1 MKKVFITLAIIIVL
15 IIVTLMVI
23 PVFFKSDIL
32 RLIEEKSS
40 KYIQAELAIGDV
52 HLSMFKN
59 FPNLSVSLDN
69 VVISKE
75 ETNTRDTLINIPLF
89 EASVNLRSLIS
100 GKEIIINN
108 ILLKD
113 CDFMPKVN
121 AEGKANWDI
130 MVPSD
135 TTEMKT
141 EETPVETKEEPGS
154 ETAIAFN
161 NIEVRNLMLNY
172 QDEQAQTF
180 ARIDAVNMALQ
191 GNLSE
196 TNTILNVLLKLKNI
210 YLRQGKSVWVNNTD
224 FNWQAEI
231 GANLK
236 ELQFD
241 IKKND
246 MSLNDLKL
254 DLTGNIDIDDDKYT
268 MDLNLNAPDT
278 KFESLLALIPKDF
291 QKEIEGVKTSGEF
304 QLSLSAKGEYYEN
317 HLPAFDLRFNIL
329 NANLKYP
336 DLPESVEKINLKLA
350 VTNPSGTIAQTK
362 ADLSTLTF
370 TVANNPFSMNL
381 LVVNPDDPTLKGG
394 MKGVINFESL
404 KKALP
409 LKDITLNGI
418 LTTDLSFDG
427 KYQYIEKEQYEKF
440 TANGKI
446 ALQNVL
452 FKNADFP
459 AGISVPSGE
468 VTITPARLNLKDLKV
483 KINSSDFA
491 LVGYLANYLPYVFKD
506 QTLKG
511 NFTLNSNK
519 IDLNEFMA
527 NMTTSEADTMQA
539 ATTQS
544 SAPAEETSSVLAIPK
559 NIELAFGTNIK
570 EILFDS
576 LVINSVKGNIET
588 SGGIAT
594 LKNLSM
600 DMLNGNLIMN
610 GAYNTANPAKPSA
623 DLNLRVT
630 DIDIHSAYNAF
641 SFIKQSLPIAMNCN
655 GKISATM
662 KFSSDLD
669 TEMSPIMTTANGGGS
684 LSTKGFVLNDNPAMT
699 QLASL
704 LKNDEL
710 SRLSIS
716 NLKIDF
722 KIEQGNIIVEPFTTN
737 IAGNPTTFSGSQTVD
752 GKMDYTMS
760 MNIARKY
767 FGKDIDNVLKAIPG
781 ANNIQSLDVDVK
793 LGGTL
798 DKPTI
803 TPDLSKALKKIEKEA
818 GKELK
823 NNLLKGLDKLFK

>member
-1 MKKVFITLAIIIVL
+1 
-15 IIVTLMVI
+15 
-23 PVFFKSDIL
+23 
-32 RLIEEKSS
+32 
-40 KYIQAELAIGDV
+40 
-52 HLSMFKN
+52 
-59 FPNLSVSLDN
+59 
-69 VVISKE
+69 
-75 ETNTRDTLINIPLF
+75 
-89 EASVNLRSLIS
+89 
-100 GKEIIINN
+100 
-108 ILLKD
+108 
-113 CDFMPKVN
+113 MPKVN
-121 AEGKANWDI
+121 VDGKANWDI

-135 TTEMKT
+135 TTEVKT
-141 EETPVETKEEPGS
+141 EETPTETTEESGS

-172 QDEQAQTF
+172 QDEQAQMF

-191 GNLSE
+191 GNFSE
-196 TNTILNVLLKLKNI
+196 TNTILNVLLELKNI

-231 GANLK
+231 AANLK

-350 VTNPSGTIAQTK
+350 VTNPGGTIAQTK

-491 LVGYLANYLPYVFKD
+491 LAGYLANYLPYVFKD

-527 NMTTSEADTMQA
+527 NMTTSETDTTQA
-539 ATTQS
+539 VTTQS

-610 GAYNTANPAKPSA
+610 GAYNTANPVKPSV
-623 DLNLRVT
+623 DLNLRIT

-655 GKISATM
+655 GKISAAM

-669 TEMSPIMTTANGGGS
+669 KEMSPIMTTANGGGS

-699 QLASL
+699 QLANL

-767 FGKDIDNVLKAIPG
+767 FGKDIDKVLKAIPG

>member
-1 MKKVFITLAIIIVL
+1 
-15 IIVTLMVI
+15 
-23 PVFFKSDIL
+23 
-32 RLIEEKSS
+32 
-40 KYIQAELAIGDV
+40 
-52 HLSMFKN
+52 
-59 FPNLSVSLDN
+59 
-69 VVISKE
+69 
-75 ETNTRDTLINIPLF
+75 
-89 EASVNLRSLIS
+89 
-100 GKEIIINN
+100 
-108 ILLKD
+108 
-113 CDFMPKVN
+113 MPKVN

-135 TTEMKT
+135 TTEVKT
-141 EETPVETKEEPGS
+141 EETPVETTEESGS

-172 QDEQAQTF
+172 QDEQALTF
-180 ARIDAVNMALQ
+180 ARVDAVNMALQ
-191 GNLSE
+191 GNFSE
-196 TNTILNVLLKLKNI
+196 TNTILNVLLELKNI

-350 VTNPSGTIAQTK
+350 VTNPGGTVAQTK

-491 LVGYLANYLPYVFKD
+491 LAGYLANYLPYVFKD

-527 NMTTSEADTMQA
+527 NMTTSEADTTQV

-588 SGGIAT
+588 SAT

-610 GAYNTANPAKPSA
+610 GAYNTANPVKPSV

-655 GKISATM
+655 GKISAAM

-669 TEMSPIMTTANGGGS
+669 KEMSPIMTTANGGGS

-699 QLASL
+699 QLANL

-767 FGKDIDNVLKAIPG
+767 FGKDIDKVLKAIPG

>member
-1 MKKVFITLAIIIVL
+1 
-15 IIVTLMVI
+15 
-23 PVFFKSDIL
+23 
-32 RLIEEKSS
+32 
-40 KYIQAELAIGDV
+40 
-52 HLSMFKN
+52 
-59 FPNLSVSLDN
+59 
-69 VVISKE
+69 
-75 ETNTRDTLINIPLF
+75 
-89 EASVNLRSLIS
+89 
-100 GKEIIINN
+100 
-108 ILLKD
+108 
-113 CDFMPKVN
+113 MPKVN

-135 TTEMKT
+135 TTEVKT
-141 EETPVETKEEPGS
+141 EETPVETTEESGS

-172 QDEQAQTF
+172 QDEQALTF
-180 ARIDAVNMALQ
+180 ARVDAVNMALQ
-191 GNLSE
+191 GNFSE
-196 TNTILNVLLKLKNI
+196 TNTILNVLLELKNI

-236 ELQFD
+236 ELQFN

-350 VTNPSGTIAQTK
+350 VTNPGGTIAQTK

-491 LVGYLANYLPYVFKD
+491 LAGYLANYLPYVFKD

-527 NMTTSEADTMQA
+527 NMTTSETDTTQA
-539 ATTQS
+539 VTTQS

-610 GAYNTANPAKPSA
+610 GAYNTANPVKPSV

-655 GKISATM
+655 GKISAAM

-669 TEMSPIMTTANGGGS
+669 KEMSPIMTTANGGGS

-699 QLASL
+699 QLANL

-767 FGKDIDNVLKAIPG
+767 FGKDIDKVLKAIPG

>member
-1 MKKVFITLAIIIVL
+1 
-15 IIVTLMVI
+15 
-23 PVFFKSDIL
+23 
-32 RLIEEKSS
+32 
-40 KYIQAELAIGDV
+40 
-52 HLSMFKN
+52 
-59 FPNLSVSLDN
+59 
-69 VVISKE
+69 
-75 ETNTRDTLINIPLF
+75 
-89 EASVNLRSLIS
+89 
-100 GKEIIINN
+100 
-108 ILLKD
+108 
-113 CDFMPKVN
+113 
-121 AEGKANWDI
+121 

-135 TTEMKT
+135 TTEVKT
-141 EETPVETKEEPGS
+141 EETPVETTEESSS

-172 QDEQAQTF
+172 QDEQALTF
-180 ARIDAVNMALQ
+180 ARVDAVNMALQ
-191 GNLSE
+191 GNFSE
-196 TNTILNVLLKLKNI
+196 TNTILNVLLELKNI

-236 ELQFD
+236 ELQFN

-350 VTNPSGTIAQTK
+350 VTNPGGTIAQTK

-491 LVGYLANYLPYVFKD
+491 LAGYLANYLPYVFKD

-527 NMTTSEADTMQA
+527 NMTTSETDTTQA
-539 ATTQS
+539 VTTQS

-610 GAYNTANPAKPSA
+610 GAYNTANPVKPSV
-623 DLNLRVT
+623 DLNLRIT

-655 GKISATM
+655 GKISAAM

-669 TEMSPIMTTANGGGS
+669 KEMSPIMTTANGGGS

-699 QLASL
+699 QLANL

-767 FGKDIDNVLKAIPG
+767 FGKDIDKVLKAIPG

>member
-1 MKKVFITLAIIIVL
+1 
-15 IIVTLMVI
+15 
-23 PVFFKSDIL
+23 
-32 RLIEEKSS
+32 
-40 KYIQAELAIGDV
+40 
-52 HLSMFKN
+52 
-59 FPNLSVSLDN
+59 
-69 VVISKE
+69 
-75 ETNTRDTLINIPLF
+75 
-89 EASVNLRSLIS
+89 
-100 GKEIIINN
+100 
-108 ILLKD
+108 
-113 CDFMPKVN
+113 
-121 AEGKANWDI
+121 
-130 MVPSD
+130 
-135 TTEMKT
+135 
-141 EETPVETKEEPGS
+141 
-154 ETAIAFN
+154 
-161 NIEVRNLMLNY
+161 MLNY
-172 QDEQAQTF
+172 QDEQALTF
-180 ARIDAVNMALQ
+180 ARVDAVNMALQ
-191 GNLSE
+191 GNFSE
-196 TNTILNVLLKLKNI
+196 TNTILNVLLELKNI

-236 ELQFD
+236 ELQFN

-291 QKEIEGVKTSGEF
+291 QKEIEGVKTPG
-304 QLSLSAKGEYYEN
+304 
-317 HLPAFDLRFNIL
+317 
-329 NANLKYP
+329 
-336 DLPESVEKINLKLA
+336 
-350 VTNPSGTIAQTK
+350 GTIAQTK

-491 LVGYLANYLPYVFKD
+491 LAGYLANYLPYVFKD

-527 NMTTSEADTMQA
+527 NMTTSETDTTQA
-539 ATTQS
+539 VTTQS

-610 GAYNTANPAKPSA
+610 GAYNTANPVKPSV
-623 DLNLRVT
+623 DLNLRIT

-655 GKISATM
+655 GKISAAM

-669 TEMSPIMTTANGGGS
+669 KEMSPIMTTANGGGS

-699 QLASL
+699 QLANL

-767 FGKDIDNVLKAIPG
+767 FGKDIDKVLKAIPG

>member
-1 MKKVFITLAIIIVL
+1 
-15 IIVTLMVI
+15 
-23 PVFFKSDIL
+23 
-32 RLIEEKSS
+32 
-40 KYIQAELAIGDV
+40 
-52 HLSMFKN
+52 
-59 FPNLSVSLDN
+59 
-69 VVISKE
+69 
-75 ETNTRDTLINIPLF
+75 
-89 EASVNLRSLIS
+89 
-100 GKEIIINN
+100 
-108 ILLKD
+108 
-113 CDFMPKVN
+113 MPKVN

-135 TTEMKT
+135 TTEVKT
-141 EETPVETKEEPGS
+141 EETPVETTEESGS

-172 QDEQAQTF
+172 QDEQALTF
-180 ARIDAVNMALQ
+180 ARVDAVNMALQ
-191 GNLSE
+191 GNFSE
-196 TNTILNVLLKLKNI
+196 TNTILNVLLELKNI

-236 ELQFD
+236 ELQFN

-291 QKEIEGVKTSGEF
+291 QKEMEGVKTSGEF

-350 VTNPSGTIAQTK
+350 VTNPGGTIAQTK

-491 LVGYLANYLPYVFKD
+491 LAGYLANYLPYVFKD

-527 NMTTSEADTMQA
+527 NMTTSETDTTQA
-539 ATTQS
+539 VTTQS

-610 GAYNTANPAKPSA
+610 GAYNTANPVKPSV
-623 DLNLRVT
+623 DLNLRIT

-655 GKISATM
+655 GKISAAM

-669 TEMSPIMTTANGGGS
+669 KEMSPIMTTANGGGS

-699 QLASL
+699 QLANL

-767 FGKDIDNVLKAIPG
+767 FGKDIDKVLKAIPG

>member
-1 MKKVFITLAIIIVL
+1 
-15 IIVTLMVI
+15 
-23 PVFFKSDIL
+23 
-32 RLIEEKSS
+32 
-40 KYIQAELAIGDV
+40 
-52 HLSMFKN
+52 
-59 FPNLSVSLDN
+59 
-69 VVISKE
+69 
-75 ETNTRDTLINIPLF
+75 
-89 EASVNLRSLIS
+89 
-100 GKEIIINN
+100 
-108 ILLKD
+108 
-113 CDFMPKVN
+113 MPKVN

-291 QKEIEGVKTSGEF
+291 QKEIEGIKTSGEF

-317 HLPAFDLRFNIL
+317 HLPTFDLRFNIL

-350 VTNPSGTIAQTK
+350 VTNPGGTIAQTK

-600 DMLNGNLIMN
+600 DMLNGTLIMN
-610 GAYNTANPAKPSA
+610 GAYNTANPVKPSV

-655 GKISATM
+655 GKISAAM

-669 TEMSPIMTTANGGGS
+669 KEMSPIMTTANGGGS

-767 FGKDIDNVLKAIPG
+767 FGKDIDKVLKAIPG

>member
-1 MKKVFITLAIIIVL
+1 
-15 IIVTLMVI
+15 
-23 PVFFKSDIL
+23 
-32 RLIEEKSS
+32 
-40 KYIQAELAIGDV
+40 
-52 HLSMFKN
+52 
-59 FPNLSVSLDN
+59 
-69 VVISKE
+69 
-75 ETNTRDTLINIPLF
+75 
-89 EASVNLRSLIS
+89 
-100 GKEIIINN
+100 
-108 ILLKD
+108 
-113 CDFMPKVN
+113 MPKVN
-121 AEGKANWDI
+121 VDGKANWDI

-135 TTEMKT
+135 TTEVKT
-141 EETPVETKEEPGS
+141 EETPTETTEESGS

-172 QDEQAQTF
+172 QDEQAQMF

-191 GNLSE
+191 GNFSE
-196 TNTILNVLLKLKNI
+196 TNTILNVLLELKNI

-231 GANLK
+231 AANLK

-317 HLPAFDLRFNIL
+317 HLPTFDLRFNIL

-336 DLPESVEKINLKLA
+336 NLPESVEKINLKLA
-350 VTNPSGTIAQTK
+350 VTNPGGPIAQTR

-370 TVANNPFSMNL
+370 TVANNPFNMNL

-394 MKGVINFESL
+394 MKGIINFESL

-452 FKNADFP
+452 FKNADYP

-491 LVGYLANYLPYVFKD
+491 LAGYLANYLPYMFKD

-527 NMTTSEADTMQA
+527 TMTTSESDTTQA
-539 ATTQS
+539 TTTQS

-576 LVINSVKGNIET
+576 LVINSIKGNIET

-610 GAYNTANPAKPSA
+610 GAYNTANPDKPSV

-630 DIDIHSAYNAF
+630 DMDIHSAYNAF

-655 GKISATM
+655 GKISAAM
-662 KFSSDLD
+662 KFSSELD
-669 TEMSPIMTTANGGGS
+669 KEMSPIMTTVNGGGS

-722 KIEQGNIIVEPFTTN
+722 KIEQGNIIVDPFTTN
-737 IAGNPTTFSGSQTVD
+737 IAGNPTTFSGNQTAD

-767 FGKDIDNVLKAIPG
+767 FGKDIDNVLKSIPG

>member
-1 MKKVFITLAIIIVL
+1 
-15 IIVTLMVI
+15 
-23 PVFFKSDIL
+23 
-32 RLIEEKSS
+32 
-40 KYIQAELAIGDV
+40 
-52 HLSMFKN
+52 
-59 FPNLSVSLDN
+59 
-69 VVISKE
+69 
-75 ETNTRDTLINIPLF
+75 
-89 EASVNLRSLIS
+89 
-100 GKEIIINN
+100 
-108 ILLKD
+108 
-113 CDFMPKVN
+113 
-121 AEGKANWDI
+121 
-130 MVPSD
+130 
-135 TTEMKT
+135 
-141 EETPVETKEEPGS
+141 
-154 ETAIAFN
+154 
-161 NIEVRNLMLNY
+161 
-172 QDEQAQTF
+172 
-180 ARIDAVNMALQ
+180 
-191 GNLSE
+191 
-196 TNTILNVLLKLKNI
+196 
-210 YLRQGKSVWVNNTD
+210 
-224 FNWQAEI
+224 
-231 GANLK
+231 
-236 ELQFD
+236 
-241 IKKND
+241 

-350 VTNPSGTIAQTK
+350 VTNPGGTIAQTK

-491 LVGYLANYLPYVFKD
+491 LAGYLANYLPYVFKD

-527 NMTTSEADTMQA
+527 NMTTSETDTTQA
-539 ATTQS
+539 VTTQS
-544 SAPAEETSSVLAIPK
+544 SAPAEEISSVLAIPK

-610 GAYNTANPAKPSA
+610 GAYNTANPVKPSV
-623 DLNLRVT
+623 DLNLRIT

-655 GKISATM
+655 GKISAAM

-669 TEMSPIMTTANGGGS
+669 KEMSPIMTTANGGGS

-699 QLASL
+699 QLANL

-767 FGKDIDNVLKAIPG
+767 FGKDIDKVLKAIPG

>member
-1 MKKVFITLAIIIVL
+1 
-15 IIVTLMVI
+15 
-23 PVFFKSDIL
+23 
-32 RLIEEKSS
+32 
-40 KYIQAELAIGDV
+40 
-52 HLSMFKN
+52 
-59 FPNLSVSLDN
+59 
-69 VVISKE
+69 
-75 ETNTRDTLINIPLF
+75 
-89 EASVNLRSLIS
+89 
-100 GKEIIINN
+100 
-108 ILLKD
+108 
-113 CDFMPKVN
+113 MPKVN

-135 TTEMKT
+135 TTEVKT
-141 EETPVETKEEPGS
+141 EETPVETTEESGS

-172 QDEQAQTF
+172 QDEQALTF
-180 ARIDAVNMALQ
+180 ARVDAVNMALQ
-191 GNLSE
+191 GNFSE
-196 TNTILNVLLKLKNI
+196 TNTILNVLLELKNI

-236 ELQFD
+236 ELQFN

-350 VTNPSGTIAQTK
+350 VTNPGGTIAQTK

-491 LVGYLANYLPYVFKD
+491 LAGYLANYLPYVFKD

-527 NMTTSEADTMQA
+527 NMTTSETDTTQA
-539 ATTQS
+539 VTTQS
-544 SAPAEETSSVLAIPK
+544 SAPAEEISSVLAIPK

-610 GAYNTANPAKPSA
+610 GAYNTANPVKPSV
-623 DLNLRVT
+623 DLNLRIT

-655 GKISATM
+655 GKISAAM

-669 TEMSPIMTTANGGGS
+669 KEMSPIMTTANGGGS

-699 QLASL
+699 QLANL

-767 FGKDIDNVLKAIPG
+767 FGKDIDKVLKAIPG

>member
-336 DLPESVEKINLKLA
+336 DLPESVEKIN
-350 VTNPSGTIAQTK
+350 
-362 ADLSTLTF
+362 LTF

>member
-1 MKKVFITLAIIIVL
+1 
-15 IIVTLMVI
+15 
-23 PVFFKSDIL
+23 
-32 RLIEEKSS
+32 
-40 KYIQAELAIGDV
+40 
-52 HLSMFKN
+52 
-59 FPNLSVSLDN
+59 
-69 VVISKE
+69 
-75 ETNTRDTLINIPLF
+75 
-89 EASVNLRSLIS
+89 
-100 GKEIIINN
+100 
-108 ILLKD
+108 
-113 CDFMPKVN
+113 MPKVN

-135 TTEMKT
+135 TTEVKT
-141 EETPVETKEEPGS
+141 EETPVETKEESGS

-172 QDEQAQTF
+172 QDEQALTF
-180 ARIDAVNMALQ
+180 ARVDAVNMALQ
-191 GNLSE
+191 GNFSE

-236 ELQFD
+236 ELQFN

-350 VTNPSGTIAQTK
+350 VTNPGGTIAQTK

-491 LVGYLANYLPYVFKD
+491 LAGYLANYLPYVFKD

-610 GAYNTANPAKPSA
+610 GAYNTANPVKPSV
-623 DLNLRVT
+623 DLNLRIT

-655 GKISATM
+655 GKISAAM

-669 TEMSPIMTTANGGGS
+669 KEMSPIMTTANGGGS

-699 QLASL
+699 QLANL

-818 GKELK
+818 GKE
-823 NNLLKGLDKLFK
+823 NGN